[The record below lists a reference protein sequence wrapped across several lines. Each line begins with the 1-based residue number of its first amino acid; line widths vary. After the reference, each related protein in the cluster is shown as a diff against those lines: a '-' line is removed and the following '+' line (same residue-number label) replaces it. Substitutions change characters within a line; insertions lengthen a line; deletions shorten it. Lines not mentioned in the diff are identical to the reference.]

1 MRYGSEV
8 TDVYLEVTYRG
19 GRPWV
24 AYLYLPRKNGE
35 KSDHCRKMEP
45 DIVLDINSE
54 GKLIGIE
61 MLAPRLITLETINNI
76 LAQYGL
82 EALEESV
89 LKPLLAA

>member
-1 MRYGSEV
+1 M
-8 TDVYLEVTYRG
+8 TDVYLEVTYRN

-35 KSDHCRKMEP
+35 KSDHCRKMDP
-45 DIVLDINSE
+45 DIVLDINRE
-54 GKLIGIE
+54 GSLIGIE
-61 MLAPRLITLETINNI
+61 MLAPNLVTLEGVNAI

-82 EALEESV
+82 NALEASV

>member
-1 MRYGSEV
+1 MKRIH
-8 TDVYLEVTYRG
+8 LEVTYEN

-24 AYLYLPRKNGE
+24 AYLYLPREGNE
-35 KSDHCRKMEP
+35 KSDHCIAVEP
-45 DIVLDINSE
+45 DIVLDINKK

-61 MLAPRLITLETINNI
+61 MLAPHLVTLEGINAI
-76 LAQYGL
+76 LGEYGF